1 MRLSRC
7 RECAE
12 VRVVG
17 VAGGAALPPLLHR
30 VGLRP
35 GVRLRVTGRAAF
47 GGVAVAV
54 AGARMVLDAATAR
67 RVGVALVPQ
76 HVR

>member
-1 MRLSRC
+1 MRLSQC

-17 VAGGAALPPLLHR
+17 VAGASVPPLLQR

-35 GVRLRVTGRAAF
+35 GARLRVTGRAAF
-47 GGVAVAV
+47 GGVGVAL
-54 AGARMVLDAATAR
+54 AGARVVLDAATAR

>member
-1 MRLSRC
+1 MRLSQC

-17 VAGGAALPPLLHR
+17 VAGGAALPPLLR

-67 RVGVALVPQ
+67 RVGVALIPQ